1 MNPKHLSKYHSEKLK
16 ESLEYLRSRGKYILD
31 GKFKPTNSNA
41 TDVAATIKK
50 YRTEM
55 EKSKKSGE
63 TKTSKFPVAIIY
75 PKTIANP

>member
-1 MNPKHLSKYHSEKLK
+1 MKSKSLSKYHSEKLR
-16 ESLEYLRSRGKYILD
+16 ESLEYLRSRDKYVLD

-55 EKSKKSGE
+55 EKGKIS
-63 TKTSKFPVAIIY
+63 
-75 PKTIANP
+75 